1 MLFYPQ
7 NDPLQEADKIQLF
20 LFLDEES
27 EPQMAETAFSRSH
40 VSSPRL
46 RFSSLELISVSC
58 SLYSRAWSGVFMNG
72 RLFIIIMLEW
82 RFQLIAKR
90 YEYKWFRSKIY
101 LCFDFVESQK
111 QKSEF
116 YSHFY
121 LFCLFFFFSHRI
133 IRKDQLRGMN
143 WLLAQTSRRYSVSKV
158 LLDIE
163 DCINYVLHIPAIS
176 WFNSMLAEMMQ
187 VICATHFHIYNIIS
201 GVCSR

>member
-72 RLFIIIMLEW
+72 RLFIIIMLE
-82 RFQLIAKR
+82 
-90 YEYKWFRSKIY
+90 
-101 LCFDFVESQK
+101 
-111 QKSEF
+111 
-116 YSHFY
+116 
-121 LFCLFFFFSHRI
+121 
-133 IRKDQLRGMN
+133 
-143 WLLAQTSRRYSVSKV
+143 
-158 LLDIE
+158 
-163 DCINYVLHIPAIS
+163 
-176 WFNSMLAEMMQ
+176 
-187 VICATHFHIYNIIS
+187 
-201 GVCSR
+201 